1 MKDPIRTAMV
11 IFAGA
16 TLGAIL
22 YIAIGRPFSGSE
34 QVSANM
40 GMVNVLVPVFTGLS
54 GALVR
59 DWLGV
64 GHD

>member
-1 MKDPIRTAMV
+1 MRQPIRTAMIV
-11 IFAGA
+11 FAGA

-22 YIAIGRPFSGSE
+22 YVAVGRPFSGYE
-34 QVSANM
+34 KVSANM

-59 DWLGV
+59 DWLG
-64 GHD
+64 GDS